1 MAKKLY
7 EESSI
12 QAIAN
17 AIREKN
23 GKTTTYKP
31 SEMAAAITAIT
42 TGGGGVEVEPI
53 VLSGDCSYA
62 CAGELASN
70 YIKLLSKFQLSK

>member
-12 QAIAN
+12 QAIAD

-42 TGGGGVEVEPI
+42 TGGGGE
-53 VLSGDCSYA
+53 
-62 CAGELASN
+62 ELPEEAFLITGNCN
-70 YIKLLSKFQLSK
+70 YRFAYGGWNWFIKH